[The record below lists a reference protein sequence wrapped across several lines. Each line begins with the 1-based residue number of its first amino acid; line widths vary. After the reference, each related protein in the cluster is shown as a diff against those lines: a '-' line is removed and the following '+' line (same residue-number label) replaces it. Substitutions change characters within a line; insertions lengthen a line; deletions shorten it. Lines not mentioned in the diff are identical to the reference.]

1 MLSAC
6 ASVAHRAPFDMQVG
20 QLGLNTY
27 TGSGTTVLGLGTTL
41 LSGSLPTELAL
52 LKDELRYL
60 DLKHLHVEGTLPA
73 GPFPELQVLH
83 LEHARPQAGR
93 RRAGHEP
100 QPPVASIAPP
110 RVARRLAQD
119 LEPAA
124 DLRGHRAEALAL
136 ADDAD
141 HLTLEVRLLA
151 QAPAPVDGPRG
162 QPVVGLGLVEVRVAV
177 VLVRDGCRG
186 PV

>member
-1 MLSAC
+1 MMRRRRRPY
-6 ASVAHRAPFDMQVG
+6 HRRRDI
-20 QLGLNTY
+20 L
-27 TGSGTTVLGLGTTL
+27 
-41 LSGSLPTELAL
+41 
-52 LKDELRYL
+52 
-60 DLKHLHVEGTLPA
+60 
-73 GPFPELQVLH
+73 

-110 RVARRLAQD
+110 RVARRLAPD
-119 LEPAA
+119 HEPAA

-136 ADDAD
+136 ADDAYD
-141 HLTLEVRLLA
+141 LTLEVRPLA

-177 VLVRDGCRG
+177 VLVRDGGRG

>member
-1 MLSAC
+1 
-6 ASVAHRAPFDMQVG
+6 MQQRRDRG
-20 QLGLNTY
+20 A
-27 TGSGTTVLGLGTTL
+27 VLIIGGGGRRRDGVIIITAVGLGARGRRRRRDVL
-41 LSGSLPTELAL
+41 L
-52 LKDELRYL
+52 D
-60 DLKHLHVEGTLPA
+60 
-73 GPFPELQVLH
+73 
-83 LEHARPQAGR
+83 HARPQAGR

-124 DLRGHRAEALAL
+124 DLRWHRAEALAF
-136 ADDAD
+136 AHDAD
-141 HLTLEVRLLA
+141 RLTLEVRPLA

-177 VLVRDGCRG
+177 VLVRDGSRG